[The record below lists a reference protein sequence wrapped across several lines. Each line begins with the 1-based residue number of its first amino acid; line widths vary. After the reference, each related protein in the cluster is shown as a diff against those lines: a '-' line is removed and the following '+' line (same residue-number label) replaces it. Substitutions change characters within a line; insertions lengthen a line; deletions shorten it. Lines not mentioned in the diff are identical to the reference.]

1 MSKCSVLA
9 LKSMFGRS
17 DIVPNGCLRRK
28 IVQKKVGFTLIELL
42 VVIAIIAILAAILF
56 PVFAKAREKARQ
68 ISCASNEK
76 QLGLGLMQYV
86 QDNDE
91 CLPYRKFN
99 GVPALAN
106 TNWKTYIEPYVK
118 SKGVYVCPSNA
129 SASTDSDNSPIPRG
143 YAVNTW
149 DLAFFVEPFQPF
161 VDCDPTFYC
170 VSPTKIAVLTQP
182 ASTVGVVE
190 FSGGFADYH
199 VTSTFLNFFNSPS
212 SCLFA
217 GHTGRGNFLFL
228 DGHVKAM
235 KPLQTL
241 DVQDGG
247 SADTNMWT
255 NDGSSFTSHGASNA
269 DNKGFTD
276 LNYSQTLAKY
286 Q

>member
-1 MSKCSVLA
+1 MKT
-9 LKSMFGRS
+9 RT
-17 DIVPNGCLRRK
+17 
-28 IVQKKVGFTLIELL
+28 GFTLIELL

-68 ISCASNEK
+68 TSCASNEK
-76 QLGLGLMQYV
+76 QLGLGIMQYV

-91 CLPYRKFN
+91 TLPYRKFN
-99 GVPALAN
+99 GVPSMSN

-118 SKGVYVCPSNA
+118 SKGVYICPSNTSS
-129 SASTDSDNSPIPRG
+129 SADSDNSPIPRG
-143 YAVNTW
+143 YAVNAW
-149 DLAFFVEPFQPF
+149 DTKFFVDPIQPF

-170 VSPTKIAVLTQP
+170 VSPVSLASLTQP
-182 ASTVGVVE
+182 SQTVGILE
-190 FSGGFADYH
+190 FAGSFPDYH
-199 VTSTFLNFFNSPS
+199 VTSTFLNFFNSPGS
-212 SCLFA
+212 NLFA

-235 KPLQTL
+235 KPLSTL
-241 DVQDGG
+241 DIADGG

-255 NDGSSFTSHGASNA
+255 NSGASFTSYGASSP
-269 DNKGFTD
+269 DTKGFTD